1 MSIASVDFRTG
12 QNFAPGHWKY
22 LQLGLKCLFYEELQN
37 MNESQY
43 QYFLQYL

>member
-1 MSIASVDFRTG
+1 MSIASEEFRTG
-12 QNFAPGHWKY
+12 QNFASGHWNS
-22 LQLGLKCLFYEELQN
+22 LQLGLDWFFYEQLQN

>member
-1 MSIASVDFRTG
+1 MSIADFRTG
-12 QNFAPGHWKY
+12 QNFASIDWKY
-22 LQLGLKCLFYEELQN
+22 LQFGLKCLCYEQLQN